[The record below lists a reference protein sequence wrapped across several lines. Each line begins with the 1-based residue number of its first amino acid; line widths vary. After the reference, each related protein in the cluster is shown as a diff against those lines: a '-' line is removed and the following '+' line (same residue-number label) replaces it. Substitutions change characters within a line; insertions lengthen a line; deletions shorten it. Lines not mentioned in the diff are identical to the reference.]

1 MKIPSIHVGCGN
13 FSLQRLEILI
23 NGNNFDPVAC
33 VDIDLK
39 KARSNLLN
47 VKGNQINNLSDRVF
61 KNITEAKRKYDAK
74 ACFIFVSSKEHSK
87 LIIENQVF

>member
-23 NGNNFDPVAC
+23 NGNKFDPVAC

-39 KARSNLLN
+39 KAKSRLEGYPID
-47 VKGNQINNLSDRVF
+47 VIYRF
-61 KNITEAKRKYDAK
+61 
-74 ACFIFVSSKEHSK
+74 
-87 LIIENQVF
+87 